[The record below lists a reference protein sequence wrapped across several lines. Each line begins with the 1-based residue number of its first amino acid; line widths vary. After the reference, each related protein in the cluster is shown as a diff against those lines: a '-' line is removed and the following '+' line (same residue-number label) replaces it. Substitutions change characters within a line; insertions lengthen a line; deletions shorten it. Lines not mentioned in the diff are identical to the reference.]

1 VYLGGWWIHGGTNG
15 EELWG
20 TVRYC
25 RVAALPYPAYKIKK
39 SALKKFDMK
48 RKITAAP
55 WSG

>member
-1 VYLGGWWIHGGTNG
+1 M
-15 EELWG
+15 G

-39 SALKKFDMK
+39 SALKKFDIK
-48 RKITAAP
+48 RKITATP